1 MEGTLRENFIQC
13 AGFSF
18 CHELM
23 TGPARNLFI
32 RSRLK
37 SNIIMA
43 PFTIP
48 NYVSDRLNNI
58 KELYEY
64 KFTFKYE
71 C

>member
-1 MEGTLRENFIQC
+1 
-13 AGFSF
+13 
-18 CHELM
+18 
-23 TGPARNLFI
+23 
-32 RSRLK
+32 
-37 SNIIMA
+37 MA